1 MPKFST
7 FDLASA
13 ASRVPE
19 RQVIELTFG
28 ELLEAFL
35 ATNPN
40 DSYSRLKKWVKTF
53 GDRGAWGISRDE
65 LHRAAGAMIAH
76 GYSASSVNRDLSAVG
91 SAYKWAINVRRI
103 APASFHSP
111 TRDIPRFKESMR
123 VITMTAEE
131 EARLRAL
138 ALTFRD
144 RRFGLLVHLLL
155 DTGARP
161 SEILDRTWAE
171 FDATKGEV
179 MLKAETT
186 KTGRARVLHFQ
197 PSTAHLIERLQPS
210 KARRA
215 MLAFGGR
222 KSGTAAVNYRKSW
235 TTLVKMLG
243 RPELH
248 LYDLRH
254 VCAARLLNGG
264 VSVAVASQ
272 ILGNSSLVLHQRYG
286 HLESELQR
294 QAQQRGWHAANACG
308 FDDTVSAKEV
318 A

>member
-1 MPKFST
+1 MPKFS

-13 ASRVPE
+13 TARVPE
-19 RQVIELTFG
+19 RKVIELTFG

-53 GDRGAWGISRDE
+53 GDRSAWAIPRDE
-65 LHRAAGAMIAH
+65 LHRAAKAMIEH

-91 SAYKWAINVRRI
+91 SAYKWATNVRRI

-111 TRDIPRFKESMR
+111 TRDIPRFKENMR
-123 VITMTAEE
+123 VVTLTAEE

-171 FDATKGEV
+171 LDAAKREV
-179 MLKAETT
+179 MLPAEAT

-197 PSTAHLIERLQPS
+197 SSTADLIERLQPS
-210 KARRA
+210 KAHRA
-215 MLAFGGR
+215 VLAFGGR
-222 KSGTAAVNYRKSW
+222 KSGTAAVDYRKSW
-235 TTLVKMLG
+235 TALVKMMG
-243 RPELH
+243 RTEMH

-264 VSVAVASQ
+264 ASVAVASQ
-272 ILGNSSLVLHQRYG
+272 VLGNSSLVLHRRYG
-286 HLESELQR
+286 HLERDALR
-294 QAQQRGWHAANACG
+294 QAQQRAWGAANACG